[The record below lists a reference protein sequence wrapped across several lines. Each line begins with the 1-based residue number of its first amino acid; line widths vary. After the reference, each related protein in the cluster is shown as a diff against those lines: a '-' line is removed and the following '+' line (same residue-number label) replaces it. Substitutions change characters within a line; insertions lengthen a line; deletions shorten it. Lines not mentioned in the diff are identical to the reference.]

1 MSDEDIRAEGQG
13 GAADGG
19 GGGDSG
25 ALADGED
32 DGEAAIFADI
42 SGERAK
48 GTRFDAMADGNPA
61 GDGKPAGDGAGDG
74 KPAGAGEGAADGKP
88 AGDGAGDG
96 KPAGDGAG
104 DGKPGEGAGKGA
116 FDATAFA
123 GSVGEAREALVAE
136 LGDLE
141 VAPAADGEP
150 AVTFKDLAKEYPAI
164 TNAMVAVVQ
173 RLTAPMR
180 EQFEQQQYAAGRE
193 RLLGEVEGR
202 IPGAREIAGSPE
214 FGAWY
219 GAQPEAVKALGTI
232 PDASAAAKLLRLYL
246 AEHPEA
252 AGKGGTDADGGGR
265 RGRLGF
271 LAAGGAERGTART
284 ERGAARIE
292 RAGESEL
299 VDEDEAEGLFNE
311 LVRERRSGKAGV

>member
-1 MSDEDIRAEGQG
+1 MSDEDIRAEGQD

-25 ALADGED
+25 ALDDGED
-32 DGEAAIFADI
+32 DGEAAVFSEL

-48 GTRFDAMADGNPA
+48 GTRFDAMTEGKSDGV
-61 GDGKPAGDGAGDG
+61 GVGDGAGDG
-74 KPAGAGEGAADGKP
+74 KPAGE
-88 AGDGAGDG
+88 GAGDG
-96 KPAGDGAG
+96 KPAGEGAG
-104 DGKPGEGAGKGA
+104 DGKPAGEGAGGGKPAGEGAGKGA

-123 GSVGEAREALVAE
+123 GSVAEAREALVTE

-141 VAPAADGEP
+141 VAAAADGEP

-173 RLTAPMR
+173 RLTAPLR
-180 EQFEQQQYAAGRE
+180 AQYEAAGAAAGRE
-193 RLLGEVEGR
+193 QLIGEVEEQV
-202 IPGAREIAGSPE
+202 PGARAIADSRE

-219 GAQPEAVKALGTI
+219 GSQPEAVKALGTV
-232 PDASAAAKLLRLYL
+232 PDAKAAAKLLRLYL

-252 AGKGGTDADGGGR
+252 GKGGTGADGR
-265 RGRLGF
+265 RGRLGI
-271 LAAGGAERGTART
+271 LAAGGAARGNARI

-299 VDEDEAEGLFNE
+299 VDEDEAEELFNE